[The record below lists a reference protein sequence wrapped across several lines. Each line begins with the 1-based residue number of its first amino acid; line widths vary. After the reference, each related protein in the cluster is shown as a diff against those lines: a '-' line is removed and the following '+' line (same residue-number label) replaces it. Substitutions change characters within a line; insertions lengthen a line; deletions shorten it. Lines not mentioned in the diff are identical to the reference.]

1 MAVNSPSTFSTGIN
15 RTPIQIPPI
24 GSFQSTTPIAPTS
37 ASFRPG
43 PIPQFRSP
51 YDALVSESVQSIP
64 GLQAFGVP
72 QGQVPSGYKSY
83 TPLPVDTGSTLSNIQ
98 ALSPSNVRVGAPI
111 PMIAPASRFEESG
124 LIVDMPN
131 ISGAPTTTAQI
142 NALENQASALESDGI
157 NWLGK
162 DGVLIPGLNAFSNL
176 SNAILGYQ
184 QLGLA
189 KEAFDFNKRLTETN
203 LANQAR
209 TTNADII
216 ARERSQLRQRGGN
229 QIPNLDQLARTRSQ
243 DRLVKGTL

>member
-1 MAVNSPSTFSTGIN
+1 MAP
-15 RTPIQIPPI
+15 PIQ
-24 GSFQSTTPIAPTS
+24 TPHDLLNVGYGLTNEGYGLVDNTAGFGRYAQTS
-37 ASFRPG
+37 AAQLPSWYRPINPG
-43 PIPQFRSP
+43 ITMASLQEVGLPTNQ
-51 YDALVSESVQSIP
+51 VS
-64 GLQAFGVP
+64 
-72 QGQVPSGYKSY
+72 
-83 TPLPVDTGSTLSNIQ
+83 PLPPPDT
-98 ALSPSNVRVGAPI
+98 
-111 PMIAPASRFEESG
+111 
-124 LIVDMPN
+124 
-131 ISGAPTTTAQI
+131 
-142 NALENQASALESDGI
+142 GI

-176 SNAILGYQ
+176 SNAITGYQ

-229 QIPNLDQLARTRSQ
+229 QIPNLDQLARIRSQ